1 SFPTRRSSDLTTEV
15 APTLTGSLE
24 ICGLRGD
31 ARRPRR
37 IEVVRRIEHRV
48 RVHRHPMLAGHGLE
62 ERADGVFPAASRHPR
77 PLFSHG
83 AEVFEQATLAR
94 LDLDLVRVS
103 DLQTADGGLEAPAP
117 DVVRVRVPDDADR
130 RAHGVSPRL
139 STGLLSSPGFGWS
152 ESLWAW
158 IRVADLC
165 ASTTVS
171 GRACSCS
178 SGSVSSRSS
187 ASPYPRPCIPK
198 PSVSST
204 KSSPSG
210 RSSSSGSPRSSR
222 RGSSDPRSDISPS
235 FWESSRWS
243 RSGCS
248 SRTRT
253 SDSGPAGWN
262 G

>member
-1 SFPTRRSSDLTTEV
+1 MHAGHVELKSSDESSIASAFIGIRCWLDTASKNVRTE
-15 APTLTGSLE
+15 SFQ
-24 ICGLRGD
+24 
-31 ARRPRR
+31 RPPD
-37 IEVVRRIEHRV
+37 I
-48 RVHRHPMLAGHGLE
+48 L
-62 ERADGVFPAASRHPR
+62 

-139 STGLLSSPGFGWS
+139 STGLLSSPRFGWS

-171 GRACSCS
+171 GRACSCL

-198 PSVSST
+198 PRRPVT
-204 KSSPSG
+204 V
-210 RSSSSGSPRSSR
+210 SR
-222 RGSSDPRSDISPS
+222 RITSAISA
-235 FWESSRWS
+235 
-243 RSGCS
+243 
-248 SRTRT
+248 
-253 SDSGPAGWN
+253 SGPRR
-262 G
+262 